1 MTTINPGTSGD
12 IPSNCTTL
20 ERIVAWGCLAL
31 ERCNPNKKIIEAPNQ
46 DPARVVEVQYFKADD
61 GSYRMGVRLS
71 LPVDANYAAMT
82 NKFWERVLELD
93 TTQLPAA
100 YKTN

>member
-1 MTTINPGTSGD
+1 MTTVNPGTGSD

-20 ERIVAWGCLAL
+20 ERVVAWGCLAL
-31 ERCNPNKKIIEAPNQ
+31 ERCNPSRKIVESPSGDPVRVIE
-46 DPARVVEVQYFKADD
+46 VTFFKADD

-71 LPVDANYAAMT
+71 LPVDANYASMT
-82 NKFWERVLELD
+82 NKFWERITELD
-93 TTQLPAA
+93 TTALPAA